1 MRKSILFVIDSLNCG
16 GAEKSLLSL
25 LLLLNKEKYAIS
37 LWILH
42 RGGVFESLVTEG
54 INIIDNPKLTTTE
67 RIKQNI
73 AHLIHSLYIRILK
86 LLRIRE
92 HGAELLWKCTGW
104 ATKGLD
110 LTYDVAIAYQ
120 QGFPTYLV
128 AKKIKAKKKIAWVNA
143 DIFNVGYNIR
153 YNFPFYKQYN
163 NIVPVSQLLQEK
175 MEKELPRFTKKYRC
189 VYDIINPDLIQKM
202 SLETV
207 NDFER
212 TQNNTILVTV
222 ARMAPPKG
230 YDIAVEAAHYLKEKG
245 IPFIW
250 YFIGSGSEK
259 ERIQQMILQYHL
271 HKEVRLLGLKTNPY
285 PYMRL
290 CDIYVQPSRFE
301 GFGMSISE
309 TKILGKPVVSTNFKV
324 VHDQITHEENGLISE
339 MDAESLSTQ
348 IIRMIQDD
356 KLRQKIIDNVSSEKN
371 TTYITEVKKVEELL
385 DN

>member
-1 MRKSILFVIDSLNCG
+1 MRKNILFVIDSLNCG

-25 LLLLNKEKYAIS
+25 LPLLDQEKYAIS

-42 RGGVFESLVTEG
+42 RGGILESLVTKG
-54 INIIDNPKLTTTE
+54 INIIDNPQLSTTE
-67 RIKQNI
+67 SIKQNA
-73 AHLIHSLYIRILK
+73 AHFIHSLYIRILRLFK
-86 LLRIRE
+86 VNE
-92 HGAELLWKCTGW
+92 HGAESLWKCTGW
-104 ATKGLD
+104 ATKSLN

-153 YNFPFYKQYN
+153 YNFPFYKQYDY
-163 NIVPVSQLLQEK
+163 IVPVSQLLQEK
-175 MEKELPRFTKKYRC
+175 MEEELPRFSKKYRC
-189 VYDIINPDLIQKM
+189 VYDIINPELIQKM

-212 TQNNTILVTV
+212 TNNSIILVTV
-222 ARMAPPKG
+222 ARMVPPKG
-230 YDIAVEAAHYLKEKG
+230 YDIAVEAAHHLKEKD
-245 IPFIW
+245 ISFIW

-259 ERIQQMILQYHL
+259 TRIEQMIQHYQLQ
-271 HKEVRLLGLKTNPY
+271 KEVKLLGLKTNPY

-301 GFGMSISE
+301 GFGITISE
-309 TKILGKPVVSTNFKV
+309 AKILGKPVVSTNFKV
-324 VHDQITHEENGLISE
+324 VHDQITNEQNGLISN

-356 KLRQKIIDNVSSEKN
+356 KLRQRIIDNVCNEEN
-371 TTYITEVKKVEELL
+371 TTYITEVKKVEELF